1 MIVIELTRICL
12 EGYCKMLGRTICLM
26 LILIQGLQAQTL
38 NNRITIELIN
48 KSDIKF
54 AYLYDAKSTQ
64 LHSALL
70 VNNTFTFNIIKKQD
84 FQLMTL
90 WLVSDTASNLERLR
104 KISKDRSFNRLV
116 AVEDFY
122 MGIYTNAVDAI
133 IKGGKFNHDLDRMNA
148 ASSSGD
154 YALFFKELPDS
165 PVAMVFLKALITLN
179 KYQEYTD
186 TIDVSAFYY
195 MLSERQ
201 RNSEEGIA
209 LKKLI

>member
-1 MIVIELTRICL
+1 M
-12 EGYCKMLGRTICLM
+12 
-26 LILIQGLQAQTL
+26 LIQGLQAQTL

-84 FQLMTL
+84 FQLMML

-104 KISKDRSFNRLV
+104 KISKDRSFTRLV

-122 MGIYTNAVDAI
+122 MGIYTNAADAI

-179 KYQEYTD
+179 KYKEYTD
-186 TIDVSAFYY
+186 TIDVTAFYN